1 MIEEKDWLADIA
13 AYSTTDHG
21 VVFNAI
27 ESCKALKLSTERL
40 KQIDPDQIVRL
51 PVPATGW
58 RKHLAEQTV
67 ITAVTQAG
75 LLELMLLSTGPV
87 GTSYRRWL
95 AGDVLLSIQSN
106 GGWMQPSLVNEI
118 LQRPAIVGELAE
130 KLGLGR

>member
-1 MIEEKDWLADIA
+1 MIEEKDWLADIT
-13 AYSTTDHG
+13 AYRSDHG

-27 ESCKALKLSTERL
+27 EACKALKLSTERL
-40 KQIDPDQIVRL
+40 KNLDQQQIVQL

-67 ITAVTQAG
+67 ITTVTQAG
-75 LLELMLLSTGPV
+75 LLELLLQAPGPV

-95 AGDVLLSIQSN
+95 ASDVLPAIESN

-118 LQRPAIVGELAE
+118 LQRPALIGQLAA
-130 KLGLGR
+130 KLGR

>member
-1 MIEEKDWLADIA
+1 MTSGDWLADIT
-13 AYSTTDHG
+13 AYSSDRG
-21 VVFNAI
+21 VVFNAL
-27 ESCKALKLSTERL
+27 EACKALKLSTERL
-40 KQIDPDQIVRL
+40 KNLDPQQIVQL

-67 ITAVTQAG
+67 ITTVTQAG
-75 LLELMLLSTGPV
+75 LLELMLQAPGEV

-118 LQRPAIVGELAE
+118 LQRPALIDELAA
-130 KLGLGR
+130 KLGR

>member
-1 MIEEKDWLADIA
+1 MIEENGWLDSVT
-13 AYSTTDHG
+13 AYNTAHG

-40 KQIDPDQIVRL
+40 KNIDPQQIVHL

-95 AGDVLLSIQSN
+95 AGDVLPSIQAN

-118 LQRPAIVGELAE
+118 LQRPALIGQLAA
-130 KLGLGR
+130 KLGR